1 MPRMN
6 TLHTAPSLGLTKRE
20 RDSYSIGGLVRAI
33 CERDQPRVNDYAVLS
48 SRVAELTGA
57 SPLVQGHYLPADLLG
72 VPLQRDM
79 TTTAGATGG
88 YMVGVETL
96 GYSAAL
102 SRASLVD
109 RLGVTQLRGLR
120 DDAAIVTQSTHHQV
134 LWQGGEGTAVAPTQG
149 DLGMI
154 SLMPKTCIAMITAS
168 RQLLTQAG
176 AGGRQF
182 IDAMLG
188 TAVGE
193 AIDAAIV
200 GGSGVGGEPLG
211 IVGMSGTDTR
221 TGAAF
226 DMAAAAGMLKVA
238 EGYRNDD
245 NIAWVAGTDAAEV
258 LRQRAKAAGTAR
270 FMVEDGRMLG
280 RPFYVSRGMPA
291 SGLICAPWSS
301 VMLAS
306 WGAPLLKVDPATY
319 FDTGAV
325 RIGLF
330 AMVDVA
336 VERPAAIAVATAVS

>member
-1 MPRMN
+1 MN

-182 IDAMLG
+182 IDAQLG
-188 TAVGE
+188 VAVAE
-193 AIDAAIV
+193 TIDAAIV
-200 GGSGVGGEPLG
+200 NGSGVSGEPLG
-211 IVGMSGTDTR
+211 ILSMEGVDTR
-221 TGAAF
+221 TGASF
-226 DMAAAAGMLKVA
+226 DIAAAAAMLKVA
-238 EGYRNDD
+238 EGYRADD
-245 NIAWVAGTDAAEV
+245 SVAWLAGVDAAEV
-258 LRQRAKAAGTAR
+258 LRKRPKVAGGERMLA
-270 FMVEDGRMLG
+270 EDNMMLG
-280 RPFYVSRGMPA
+280 RPFHVSRAMPA
-291 SGLICAPWSS
+291 AGLICAPWSS

-306 WGAPLLKVDPATY
+306 WGAPLLKVDPSMY
-319 FDTGAV
+319 FDSGAV

-330 AMVDVA
+330 AMLDVA
-336 VERPAAIAVATAVS
+336 VERPSLLAVATAVS